1 MLRAKYQQLACSCCC
16 AVLTPN
22 VLRSLEVFKYQGQS
36 CFVSDLEADQLSVKL
51 GQIYGSLSHSLGG
64 NVTLFTSSWLQE
76 TQIGVKLSFIKVQL
90 NQAVQHGVIDWIHS
104 QILMLFFQRYD
115 P

>member
-1 MLRAKYQQLACSCCC
+1 MFSGVWRFLNIRDRV
-16 AVLTPN
+16 VL
-22 VLRSLEVFKYQGQS
+22 SLS
-36 CFVSDLEADQLSVKL
+36 LEADQLSVKL
-51 GQIYGSLSHSLGG
+51 GQIYVSLSHSLGG

-76 TQIGVKLSFIKVQL
+76 TQIGVNLSFIKVQL

>member
-1 MLRAKYQQLACSCCC
+1 MLRAKYQQLACCCC

-51 GQIYGSLSHSLGG
+51 GQIYVSLSLSLGG

-90 NQAVQHGVIDWIHS
+90 NEEVKHGVIDWINS
-104 QILMLFFQRYD
+104 QTLMLFFQRYD